1 MYMRVTLC
9 GITVWRGGW
18 GACISCRSA
27 VSVGFMGLLRLLYTS
42 TVRRQLDWAGGV
54 CENTVVMHQLLPA
67 ATLHGSML
75 LL

>member
-1 MYMRVTLC
+1 
-9 GITVWRGGW
+9 
-18 GACISCRSA
+18 
-27 VSVGFMGLLRLLYTS
+27 MGLLGLLYTS